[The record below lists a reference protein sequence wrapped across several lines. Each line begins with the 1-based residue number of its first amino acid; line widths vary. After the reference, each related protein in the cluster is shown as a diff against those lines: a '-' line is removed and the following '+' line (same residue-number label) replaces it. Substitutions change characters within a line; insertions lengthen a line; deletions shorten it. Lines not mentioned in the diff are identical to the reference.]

1 MRKGGAMKR
10 LWAIAAAAG
19 LLAAGAANAQ
29 LARNSSAPIDITADE
44 AEVINSQCLAIW
56 RGAAEALQDRT
67 RLRADVIRV
76 HSAKK
81 GDGCGSTERL
91 EAEGNVYYVT
101 VDQAVRADNAV
112 YASNA
117 ETITLTG
124 NVVIVQGKNVARG
137 ERLVVNV
144 DTGQAQ
150 MTSAARGRGNPN
162 RVRGVFY
169 PSGGGTPAG
178 GL

>member
-1 MRKGGAMKR
+1 MKKDAAMKR
-10 LWAIAAAAG
+10 WQAITKAAA
-19 LLAAGAANAQ
+19 LLAAGPAYAQ

-67 RLRADVIRV
+67 RMRADVIRV
-76 HSAKK
+76 YSAKK

-101 VDQAVRADNAV
+101 ADQAVRADSAV
-112 YASNA
+112 YASSSD
-117 ETITLTG
+117 TITLTG
-124 NVVIVQGKNVARG
+124 GVIVVQGKNVARG
-137 ERLVVNV
+137 ERLVFNV
-144 DTGQAQ
+144 ESGQAE
-150 MTSAARGRGNPN
+150 MTSSARGRGNPN

-169 PSGGGTPAG
+169 PSGGTPAG

>member
-1 MRKGGAMKR
+1 MKR
-10 LWAIAAAAG
+10 IWAMAAAFG
-19 LLAAGAANAQ
+19 LLAASGANAQ
-29 LARNSSAPIDITADE
+29 LSRNSSAPIDITADE
-44 AEVINSQCLAIW
+44 AEVVNSQCLAIW

-67 RLRADVIRV
+67 RLRADTIRV

-81 GDGCGSTERL
+81 GDGCGATERL

-101 VDQAVRADNAV
+101 AEQAVRANNAV
-112 YASNA
+112 YTASA
-117 ETITLTG
+117 DTITLTG
-124 NVVIVQGKNVARG
+124 DVVIVQGKNVARG

-144 DTGQAQ
+144 ETGQAE
-150 MTSAARGRGNPN
+150 MSSSARGRGNPN

-169 PSGGGTPAG
+169 PSGGTPAG

>member
-67 RLRADVIRV
+67 RLRADTIRV
-76 HSAKK
+76 HSAKE

-101 VDQAVRADNAV
+101 ADQAVRADNAV
-112 YASNA
+112 YSSNA

-124 NVVIVQGKNVARG
+124 GVIIVQGRNVARG

-144 DTGQAQ
+144 ETGQAE
-150 MTSAARGRGNPN
+150 MTSSARGRGNPN

-169 PSGGGTPAG
+169 PSGGAPAG
-178 GL
+178 AP